1 MLPRRRLVDAMRA
14 AAVQLGAPLDVVQEV
29 VVLELGGGALL
40 QHGEVVV
47 PKVEAQFE
55 VATMVVV
62 AAELLPRLVDL
73 AYKQVAC
80 RLVAH
85 MVPADVVHML
95 EVDSFATLE
104 VPSLTGNQ

>member
-14 AAVQLGAPLDVVQEV
+14 AAVQLGAPLDVVQE

>member
-14 AAVQLGAPLDVVQEV
+14 AAVQLGAPLDVVQQ

-55 VATMVVV
+55 AATMVVV

>member
-14 AAVQLGAPLDVVQEV
+14 AAVQLGAPLDVVQE

-73 AYKQVAC
+73 AYKRVAC